1 MQQQTLFELEPIEP
15 PAEDKAAVQKAE
27 PEQAQKRK
35 ASVPAPKAETKKAAA
50 PKSKTASTA
59 QAASAQTAVAE
70 AAATAT
76 DLSDITLEQF
86 LCFSLYTANHAMN
99 RVYKPLLQDI
109 GLTYPQYLAMTVLWQ
124 KDKILVGDLGERL
137 HLESNTITPLLK
149 RLETMELLTRTR
161 DKKDERQVRI
171 ALTRNGKALKA
182 KTAGMAECILKA
194 TGLSANEAASLQGLI
209 MKVRDSMLEAT
220 AEI

>member
-1 MQQQTLFELEPIEP
+1 
-15 PAEDKAAVQKAE
+15 
-27 PEQAQKRK
+27 
-35 ASVPAPKAETKKAAA
+35 
-50 PKSKTASTA
+50 
-59 QAASAQTAVAE
+59 
-70 AAATAT
+70 
-76 DLSDITLEQF
+76 
-86 LCFSLYTANHAMN
+86 MN